1 MTITLKVKKILEQ
14 QIPSVIHLDGT
25 ARPQVLYREDNK
37 SIYKILD
44 QIAKINGIGIVLNT
58 SFNLHEFPILNDI
71 GTALDNL
78 QSSSIDLLY
87 INDEILLSK

>member
-1 MTITLKVKKILEQ
+1 L
-14 QIPSVIHLDGT
+14 T
-25 ARPQVLYREDNK
+25 ARPQVLYRKDNE

-58 SFNLHEFPILNDI
+58 SFNLHGFPILNDI
-71 GTALDNL
+71 STALNDL
-78 QSSSIDLLY
+78 QSSSIDLLN

>member
-1 MTITLKVKKILEQ
+1 L
-14 QIPSVIHLDGT
+14 T
-25 ARPQVLYREDNK
+25 ARPQVLYREDNE

-71 GTALDNL
+71 STALNDL
-78 QSSSIDLLY
+78 QSSSIDLLN